1 MANLENFSTDEKLI
15 LMGQAT
21 REAALELI
29 CKLTK
34 KDKHFAAVLLSQ
46 AASYYNM
53 DKTEFELREII
64 KDERIE
70 NEQAYKFVFKPD

>member
-1 MANLENFSTDEKLI
+1 MANLENLSTDERLI

-29 CKLTK
+29 CQLTK
-34 KDKHFAAVLLSQ
+34 KDKQFVAVLLSQ
-46 AASYYNM
+46 AASCYM

-70 NEQAYKFVFKPD
+70 NEKAYKFAFKPDQ